1 MYLLILSISTLGDMV
16 ESEYDLLEAA
26 TLGHELRLSLIE

>member
-1 MYLLILSISTLGDMV
+1 MYLLILSIRTLGDMV

-26 TLGHELRLSLIE
+26 AFGHKLRLSLIE